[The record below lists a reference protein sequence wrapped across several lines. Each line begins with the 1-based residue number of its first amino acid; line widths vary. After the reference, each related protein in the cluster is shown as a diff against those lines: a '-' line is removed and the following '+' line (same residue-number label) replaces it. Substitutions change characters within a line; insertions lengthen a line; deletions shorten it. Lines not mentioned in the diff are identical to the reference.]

1 MPSFLDRVKRG
12 WNAFFNN
19 RDPTLTAPYAGGSWS
34 RPDRFRYS
42 YGNAKSIIASI
53 YNRIALD
60 AALISIQHIQLDDQ
74 GRVSKVRN
82 SYLNRALTLSA
93 NVDQTGFQL
102 RLDAVASLF
111 DEGCVAIVPTDTT
124 DNPYTTEAYDIK
136 ELRVGKVLSWK
147 PDFVTVELYN
157 EITGQKEQLTVAK
170 KFVALVENPY
180 YAVMNETN
188 STMKRLTR
196 KMNLLDAIDDQSSAG
211 KMDLIIQLPYSIK
224 SEGKRILAENRRK
237 DIEMQLTGSKYGIAY
252 IDGTEHITQLNRPV
266 DNNLMKQIEY
276 LTQLLMSQ
284 LGITEEIMNG
294 TADEKTMTNYYSR
307 TIEPIMEAFV
317 NEMNRKFI
325 SRTAWSQGQRIRYFQ
340 NPFRL
345 IPVGQIADLADKL
358 TRNEILSSNEV
369 RGLIGFMP
377 VDDPMADQLKNS
389 NINAGADQQFASTTG
404 QNMTEGSVNIQNGA

>member
-1 MPSFLDRVKRG
+1 MPSFFDRIKRG

-19 RDPTLTAPYAGGSWS
+19 RDPTLMAPYSGGSWS

-42 YGNAKSIIASI
+42 YGNAKSIVAAI

-60 AALISIQHIQLDDQ
+60 AALISIQHVQLDDQ
-74 GRVSKVRN
+74 GRVSSIR
-82 SYLNRALTLSA
+82 SSRLNRALTLSA
-93 NVDQTGFQL
+93 NTDQTGFQL
-102 RLDAVASLF
+102 RLDAIASMF

-124 DNPYTTEAYDIK
+124 ENPYTTEAYDIK
-136 ELRVGKVLSWK
+136 ELRVGKILSWK
-147 PDFVTVELYN
+147 PDYVTVELYN
-157 EITGQKEQLTVAK
+157 EITGQKEQITVAK
-170 KFVALVENPY
+170 RFTAIVENPY
-180 YAVMNETN
+180 YAVMNEAN

-307 TIEPIMEAFV
+307 TIEPIMEALV
-317 NEMNRKFI
+317 DEMNRKFL
-325 SRTAWSQGQRIRYFQ
+325 SQTAWTQGQRIRYFQ
-340 NPFRL
+340 DPFKL
-345 IPVGQIADLADKL
+345 IPAGQIAELADKL

-404 QNMTEGSVNIQNGA
+404 NMSKEGSESNQNGA